1 MRHERASGAVRRALA
16 AARYHAVV
24 TLLLTCLLAC
34 DDRPVLGAVEPPPTV
49 EEVAARRAAAELRVT
64 PANIDA
70 TYVKPEGVY
79 IDARHFGGRSY
90 RSARAEVEQQ
100 LGAVIEER
108 EAAAGDR
115 EIVFERGTL
124 RLSGDTI
131 QMIEVPLP
139 EPARRTEALG
149 QLGFPPAT
157 DEYQS
162 LSLEF
167 RLLNAWGFRRIRLF
181 RVARGAEEVTRV
193 QVWRF
198 SDGDG

>member
-1 MRHERASGAVRRALA
+1 MM
-16 AARYHAVV
+16 
-24 TLLLTCLLAC
+24 LLTYLFAC
-34 DDRPVLGAVEPPPTV
+34 ADPETVLRAVEPPATA

-64 PANIDA
+64 PANLDA
-70 TYVKPEGVY
+70 TYVKPTGVY
-79 IDARHFGGRSY
+79 VDARHFGGRSY
-90 RSARAEVEQQ
+90 RSARADVEEQ

-108 EAAAGDR
+108 EVPAGGR
-115 EIVFERGTL
+115 ELVFERGTL

-139 EPARRTEALG
+139 EPVRRTEALG
-149 QLGFPPAT
+149 LLGFPPAT

-198 SDGDG
+198 SEGEG

>member
-1 MRHERASGAVRRALA
+1 MRLSSNAGRPETPAT
-16 AARYHAVV
+16 RYLGVV
-24 TLLLTCLLAC
+24 TLLSLLLAC
-34 DDRPVLGAVEPPPTV
+34 DGSEPVLRAVAPPATV
-49 EEVAARRAAAELRVT
+49 EEVATRRAAAELRVT

-70 TYVKPEGVY
+70 TYVKPPGVY

-100 LGAVIEER
+100 LGAVIEDR
-108 EAAAGDR
+108 ALTRDDR
-115 EIVFERGTL
+115 EVVFERGTL

-139 EPARRTEALG
+139 DPVRRTEALG

-157 DEYQS
+157 EEYQS

-198 SDGDG
+198 SDGEG

>member
-1 MRHERASGAVRRALA
+1 MN
-16 AARYHAVV
+16 
-24 TLLLTCLLAC
+24 LLLLLLAC
-34 DDRPVLGAVEPPPTV
+34 DGPEPVLRAVDVPETV
-49 EEVAARRAAAELRVT
+49 EQVAARRAAAELRVT
-64 PANIDA
+64 PENIDA

-79 IDARHFGGRSY
+79 IDARHFGGRGY

-108 EAAAGDR
+108 EAQAGAR

-139 EPARRTEALG
+139 EPVRRTEALG

-167 RLLNAWGFRRIRLF
+167 RLLNAWGFRRIRLI
-181 RVARGAEEVTRV
+181 RVARGAEEITRV

-198 SDGDG
+198 SDGEG